1 MKKILCF
8 IITCSFILSMSG
20 CKSGTEK
27 INIIKGAGQANNSL
41 LVNLKQL
48 GNGEIEGFLKGDDI
62 LLCNSDANGKN
73 FFKINSSTNEKL
85 TLPTLPVAY
94 GAQLQISPDGE
105 QFVVDNS
112 LVNIKANKWL
122 SLPNLINEPS
132 TSLNAKTVFMPLNS
146 YSYMFTDESELLYT
160 NPYYYVTKYL
170 GTDIKSSAAKSPSKK
185 EYNDLLALERH
196 FKPFK
201 LPDIA
206 LALSQP
212 ELLIDDLECIF
223 IGFDNKT
230 NKTCLY
236 VFDLFSNKFKLIDEN
251 VRSYS
256 ISFDRKKIA
265 YIKMAENESGQD
277 KLLVSNMDG
286 TAKKELATLP
296 ALVGL
301 AWSKADSWIA
311 FSGGEKS
318 NYDIWVVKSN
328 GTAKEQLTNGLFSTD
343 KLFWSDNG
351 NKVAFTSNKE
361 FELADLTGI
370 KPSSEA
376 ISDFSLPVDNS
387 TAYILT
393 LNIQDSKK
401 SSITHQASSSRTE
414 LSQHILNILRRETEL
429 NLK

>member
-1 MKKILCF
+1 
-8 IITCSFILSMSG
+8 
-20 CKSGTEK
+20 
-27 INIIKGAGQANNSL
+27 
-41 LVNLKQL
+41 
-48 GNGEIEGFLKGDDI
+48 
-62 LLCNSDANGKN
+62 
-73 FFKINSSTNEKL
+73 
-85 TLPTLPVAY
+85 
-94 GAQLQISPDGE
+94 
-105 QFVVDNS
+105 
-112 LVNIKANKWL
+112 
-122 SLPNLINEPS
+122 
-132 TSLNAKTVFMPLNS
+132 
-146 YSYMFTDESELLYT
+146 
-160 NPYYYVTKYL
+160 
-170 GTDIKSSAAKSPSKK
+170 
-185 EYNDLLALERH
+185 
-196 FKPFK
+196 
-201 LPDIA
+201 
-206 LALSQP
+206 
-212 ELLIDDLECIF
+212 
-223 IGFDNKT
+223 
-230 NKTCLY
+230 
-236 VFDLFSNKFKLIDEN
+236 
-251 VRSYS
+251 
-256 ISFDRKKIA
+256 
-265 YIKMAENESGQD
+265 MAENESGQD